1 MKLIDTMFALFVS
14 IDGIRDLGCEELMG
28 TVNDSGFISFAG
40 ATYLERYVCVVSF
53 SYVLISI
60 EST

>member
-1 MKLIDTMFALFVS
+1 MFALFVS
-14 IDGIRDLGCEELMG
+14 IDGIRDLGCRILMG